1 MNQVMFF
8 FLAVLRNDMCTATE
22 QPKNMQQ
29 IFLFLHIN
37 TCDNSPIFK
46 DRETEEFLQN
56 YRHNLDSCS
65 AAKAFIAF
73 SEDGQG

>member
-1 MNQVMFF
+1 M
-8 FLAVLRNDMCTATE
+8 L
-22 QPKNMQQ
+22 Q